1 MIDRRRWHLA
11 AVARAIRHAV
21 GPFLSIYS
29 VMQSYLPKLSL
40 GEAPH
45 FRRQQRRIL
54 LFYSLLVGLT
64 VVVSLLGNVD
74 DKQQPLALEVFE
86 RQFA

>member
-64 VVVSLLGNVD
+64 VVVMATIDV
-74 DKQQPLALEVFE
+74 PLRGRTHLSIELFV
-86 RQFA
+86 